1 MSKPEFQI
9 TERIGVLSD
18 GKTATEL
25 NLVEW
30 GNRKPVYDLRRWK
43 LDKGEKVPFKGLTL
57 NLDELKALR
66 DILNG
71 MEVLK

>member
-1 MSKPEFQI
+1 MSKVEFQI
-9 TERIGVLSD
+9 VEHVGALSD
-18 GKTATEL
+18 DKVATEL

-30 GNRKPVYDLRRWK
+30 NGRKAAYDLRRWK
-43 LDKGEKVPFKGLTL
+43 PDEGEKVPFKGLTL